1 MSAMCIDRSAQG
13 ADKMI
18 SPPIFKLK
26 QPFAHAERAVL
37 AMKYIA
43 NCWHAGSKQPVKN
56 RFVPR
61 VRVSQLC
68 L

>member
-1 MSAMCIDRSAQG
+1 MSAMCIDRSGQG

-18 SPPIFKLK
+18 LPPIFKLK
-26 QPFAHAERAVL
+26 QPLAHAEQAEL

-43 NCWHAGSKQPVKN
+43 NCWHACSKQPVKN
-56 RFVPR
+56 RLVPR